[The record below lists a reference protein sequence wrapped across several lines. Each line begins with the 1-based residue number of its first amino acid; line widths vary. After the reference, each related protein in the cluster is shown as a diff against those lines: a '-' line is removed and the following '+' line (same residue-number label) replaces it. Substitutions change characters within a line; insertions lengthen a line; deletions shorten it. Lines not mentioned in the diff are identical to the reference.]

1 MVLLKPNILSV
12 NNVLLLKEVKGLI
25 DLSELLLFKPNILFA
40 NNVGLLCKKADD
52 GVGLDVYL
60 VGLLDADHRQQLRP
74 QQDQHNLSTTK
85 LYKCPM

>member
-1 MVLLKPNILSV
+1 MV
-12 NNVLLLKEVKGLI
+12 
-25 DLSELLLFKPNILFA
+25 LFKPNILFA

-74 QQDQHNLSTTK
+74 QQDQHNLSK
-85 LYKCPM
+85 KIAVSCVISKSAVDF